1 MSKFT
6 VTDALGRVSKVEA
19 SSIDAATSKIDRTGK
34 RNLFGIEGGG
44 KSRFFLDRGTGVLW
58 QISARAAANEL
69 AMGGFEK

>member
-1 MSKFT
+1 MTRFT
-6 VTDALGRVSKVEA
+6 VTDAFGGSTVVEA
-19 SSIDAATSKIDRTGK
+19 STIDAATSKIDRTGK

-44 KSRFFLDRGTGVLW
+44 KTRFFLDRGPGDLW